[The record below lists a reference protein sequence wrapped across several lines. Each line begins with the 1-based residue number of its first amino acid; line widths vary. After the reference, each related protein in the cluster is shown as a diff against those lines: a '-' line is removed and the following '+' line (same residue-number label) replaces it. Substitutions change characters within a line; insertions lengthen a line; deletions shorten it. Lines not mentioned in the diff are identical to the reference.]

1 MSKLHF
7 NLLSDNQEK
16 CLEIL
21 KNFSKYGVLGG
32 GTALMLQLAFR
43 KSFDFDIFTPKPI
56 SKQFLYKVKKYFESI
71 NIIVNTADELSFVSL
86 PHQVKVSFIY
96 YPYKPIYKAIPS
108 DYISIFDWRG
118 IALDKAH
125 TIGRRG
131 VWRDYV
137 DLFYILKSGFSLQN
151 IISQSEKKFGDS
163 FSEKL
168 FLSQLVY
175 FDDLED
181 FTIEFLGKKYS
192 QKDIEEFLETEVR
205 NTTKQ

>member
-7 NLLSDNQEK
+7 DILSNNQQK
-16 CLEIL
+16 CLEVL
-21 KNFSKYGVLGG
+21 KNLSKYGVLGG

-56 SKQFLYKVKKYFESI
+56 SKQFLYKVKEHFKSI
-71 NIIVNTADELSFVSL
+71 NITVNTADELSFISL

-96 YPYKPIYKAIPS
+96 YPYKSLYKTIPS
-108 DYISIFDWRG
+108 DCLSIFDWRD

-131 VWRDYV
+131 AWRDYV
-137 DLFYILKSGFSLQN
+137 DLFFILKSEFSLQD
-151 IISQSEKKFGDS
+151 IISQSAKKFGDS

-175 FDDLED
+175 FEDLED
-181 FTIEFLGKKYS
+181 FTIEFLGEKYL
-192 QKDIEEFLETEVR
+192 QKDIEEFLENEVR
-205 NTTKQ
+205 KISI

>member
-7 NLLSDNQEK
+7 ELLSDNQKK

-32 GTALMLQLAFR
+32 GTALMLQLVFR

-56 SKQFLYKVKKYFESI
+56 SKQFLYRVKEHFKSI
-71 NIIVNTADELSFVSL
+71 NITVNTSDELSFVSL
-86 PHQVKVSFIY
+86 PHEVKISFIY
-96 YPYKPIYKAIPS
+96 YPYKSLYKTISS
-108 DYISIFDWRG
+108 DYFSVFDWRD

-125 TIGRRG
+125 TVGRRG

-137 DLFYILKSGFSLQN
+137 DLFFILKSDFYLKD
-151 IISQSEKKFGDS
+151 IIVQSEKKFGDS

-175 FDDLED
+175 FNDLED
-181 FTIEFLGKKYS
+181 FTIEFFTKKYS
-192 QKDIEEFLETEVR
+192 QKDIEEFLEAEVR
-205 NTTKQ
+205 KINA

>member
-7 NLLSDNQEK
+7 ELLDKNQKE
-16 CLEIL
+16 CLVIL
-21 KNFSKYGVLGG
+21 TNFTKYGVLGG

-56 SKQFLYKVKKYFESI
+56 SKQFLYKVKEHFKSI
-71 NIIVNTADELSFVSL
+71 NITVNTSDELSFISL
-86 PHQVKVSFIY
+86 PQEVKVSFIY
-96 YPYKPIYKAIPS
+96 YPYKSLHKIIPS
-108 DYISIFDWRG
+108 DYISVFNWYD

-137 DLFYILKSGFSLQN
+137 DMYFILKSGFSLQE
-151 IISQSEKKFGDS
+151 IIKQSVKKFGDS

-175 FDDLED
+175 FKDLEN
-181 FTIEFLGKKYS
+181 FTIEFLDQKYL
-192 QKDIEEFLETEVR
+192 QKDIEKFLEEQVGR
-205 NTTKQ
+205 ISLK

>member
-7 NLLSDNQEK
+7 NLLSDNQK
-16 CLEIL
+16 NCLEVL

-43 KSFDFDIFTPKPI
+43 RSFDFDIFTPKPI
-56 SKQFLYKVKKYFESI
+56 SKQFLYKVKEYFKSI
-71 NIIVNTADELSFVSL
+71 NITVNTADELSFVSL

-96 YPYKPIYKAIPS
+96 YPYKSTYKAIAS
-108 DYISIFDWRG
+108 GCLSIFDWRD

-131 VWRDYV
+131 AWRDYV
-137 DLFYILKSGFSLQN
+137 DLFYILKSGFSLQEV
-151 IISQSEKKFGDS
+151 IKQSKKKFGDS

-175 FDDLED
+175 FNDLED
-181 FTIEFLGKKYS
+181 FTIEFLGEKYL
-192 QKDIEEFLETEVR
+192 QKDIEKLIETEVR
-205 NTTKQ
+205 KIA